1 MSLRRSFVA
10 AVSFCLL
17 TVGLLLPLSCQ
28 SRPAVTGSLSEKLD
42 SLRLARPELLS
53 CMGAED
59 SAIVASILSR
69 ARENAWDEACVLD
82 SLLPLFL
89 DVPYVGGTLENN
101 DERGNERLVVNLRE
115 LDCVTL
121 VENVTALC
129 HLIRLQQGAEAYPYM
144 IVLLRY
150 RGGDMGDYTTRLH
163 YTTEWLLDNQR
174 MGLVE
179 DLTPLYSSI
188 PSGHDIYFMTW
199 NSELYPMLV
208 AHPAFV
214 KKMEQIEQR
223 LNEMD
228 TTCYI
233 PQEMVREEG
242 IALLQDRLA
251 DARERLVARLA
262 EGDIIM
268 IDTAVD
274 GMDIGHLGFAH
285 YQDGRL
291 HLLHASSSGHRVMV
305 SPEPLCD
312 YLADIR
318 RFTGIRVVKIK

>member
-1 MSLRRSFVA
+1 MNRRRPLVSLLLS
-10 AVSFCLL
+10 CLL
-17 TVGLLLPLSCQ
+17 TVCLVLPLSCQ
-28 SRPAVTGSLSEKLD
+28 NRPAAPAPLSEKLD
-42 SLRLARPELLS
+42 SLRLARPELLLS
-53 CMGAED
+53 MGVED
-59 SAIVASILSR
+59 STIVASILSR
-69 ARENAWDEACVLD
+69 ARENAWGEESLLD

-89 DVPYVGGTLENN
+89 DIPYVGGTLENN
-101 DERGNERLVVNLRE
+101 DALGNERLVINLRE

-129 HLIRLQQGAEAYPYM
+129 QLIRLQRGAEDYPYM

-174 MGLVE
+174 MGFVE
-179 DLTPLYSSI
+179 DVTPRYSSI

-199 NSELYPMLV
+199 NPELYPMLV
-208 AHPAFV
+208 AHPGFV
-214 KKMEQIEQR
+214 KKMKQIEQH

-228 TTCYI
+228 TTCFI
-233 PQEMVREEG
+233 PQDRVREDG
-242 IALLQDRLA
+242 IVMFQDQMPEV
-251 DARERLVARLA
+251 RESLVARLS

-305 SPEPLCD
+305 SSEPLCE
-312 YLADIR
+312 YLAGIR
-318 RFTGIRVVKIK
+318 RFTGIRIVKIK

>member
-1 MSLRRSFVA
+1 MFRPRPLVA
-10 AVSFCLL
+10 LLLGCLL
-17 TVGLLLPLSCQ
+17 TVCLFLPLSCQ
-28 SRPAVTGSLSEKLD
+28 SRPAAPASLSDKLD

-59 SAIVASILSR
+59 SAIVASILWR
-69 ARENAWDEACVLD
+69 ARENAWGEACVLD

-101 DERGNERLVVNLRE
+101 DGQGNERLVINLRE

-129 HLIRLQQGAEAYPYM
+129 QLIRLQQGVEAYPYM
-144 IVLLRY
+144 IALLRY

-179 DLTPLYSSI
+179 DLTPRYSHL
-188 PSGHDIYFMTW
+188 PSGHDIHFMTW
-199 NSELYPMLV
+199 NADLYPMLV
-208 AHPAFV
+208 AHPDFV
-214 KKMEQIEQR
+214 GKMEQIQQR

-228 TTCYI
+228 TTCFI
-233 PQEMVREEG
+233 PKALVREEG
-242 IALLQDRLA
+242 IALFPERLA
-251 DARERLVARLA
+251 EARESLVTRLS

-268 IDTAVD
+268 IDTAVE

-291 HLLHASSSGHRVMV
+291 HLLHASSSGRRVMV

-312 YLADIR
+312 YLAGIR